1 MKRLTPL
8 FLLIIISY
16 VGLSQE
22 IQLMSY
28 NIGSSHWIETRDSVI
43 ARITFNDPDVFC
55 AIEATGNTRP
65 YLEAA
70 LTDYNMLQTF
80 GGSPNL
86 SESHIFYRKN
96 MFTVLDSGFVE
107 MDTYG
112 GYTGPRRYVN
122 WARLEEATS
131 QNQFLIY
138 ASHFLFVF
146 PTNVDSGTVGQYR
159 HADGMVQLMDMHSS
173 LNIPMITVGDFNADS
188 TKDVMQFLLHQ
199 TPLTFDSTTF
209 NNPIVLE
216 DSWYVANPTVQKP
229 GTVGNGMSAIDW
241 ILATPDT
248 RINKAIIDDQGVNPN
263 GNNPSD
269 HLPLMIWFDLSE
281 ITSNREITHHQDIM
295 VFPNP
300 FQEHIQFEIE
310 LDKPERISIEIIDI
324 TGKVVYN
331 TAATEYGKGKHQ
343 IGLHLSALAD
353 GPYFYTLQ
361 GYDQFRTGVII
372 KNYAR

>member
-96 MFTVLDSGFVE
+96 MFTVIDSGFVE

-131 QNQFLIY
+131 QNQFLVY

-188 TKDVMQFLLHQ
+188 LKAVMQFLLHQ
-199 TPLTFDSTTF
+199 TPLTFNSTTV
-209 NNPIVLE
+209 NNPIVLD
-216 DSWYVANPTVQKP
+216 DSWYVANPTAQKP

-241 ILATPDT
+241 ILVTPDT
-248 RINKAIIDDQGVNPN
+248 RITSAIIDDQGVNPN
-263 GNNPSD
+263 GTNPSD
-269 HLPLMIWFDLSE
+269 HLPLMISFDLSE
-281 ITSNREITHHQDIM
+281 ITSSRDASYNTG
-295 VFPNP
+295 VLAFPNP
-300 FQEHIQFEIE
+300 FQERIQFEFE
-310 LDKPERISIEIIDI
+310 LNKPERISIQITDI
-324 TGKVVYN
+324 SGKVIKQ
-331 TAATEYGKGKHQ
+331 TEASEYDAGKHQ
-343 IGLHLSALAD
+343 LSVDLCGIDD
-353 GPYFYTLQ
+353 GAYYYILLSS
-361 GYDQFRTGVII
+361 DQFSTGVII
-372 KNYAR
+372 KNSGR